1 MRKTFCTHGLGSE
14 GIPTILGDM
23 LMTRVVLMMWPP
35 IFVKFPTFIEAQH
48 RLVGLD
54 MTAGRFL
61 PRDGPAL
68 LPA

>member
-1 MRKTFCTHGLGSE
+1 
-14 GIPTILGDM
+14 
-23 LMTRVVLMMWPP
+23 MTRVVLMMWPP

-61 PRDGPAL
+61 PRDGPTL
-68 LPA
+68 LPS